1 MAIDYQAI
9 RADSER
15 DYGLK
20 FANVGRLLTDLY
32 ADRTHFLFELLQ
44 NAEDALRRRSA
55 DGPRS
60 VTFEIS
66 EDSLRVRHY
75 GEPFNEKDVR
85 SICGIAESTKQE
97 DKTAIGRFGIGFKSV
112 YAWTDRPEIHSAGEH
127 FAIETWVHPTP
138 TAEIVSEPDETVI
151 IIPFKDEMA
160 GSRGEIVDALQSDSG
175 SALLFLRE
183 IEEIAWSADGESS
196 GHYLRERKSLDNG
209 VHVVTI
215 IGEDDSAETE
225 SWLVFSEPV
234 EHDGTRVGHV
244 EIAFRHVAA
253 SGDDPARIEPVS
265 SSLLSAYFPTALE
278 THLGFLMQ
286 GPYRTTPP
294 RNDVPPNDE
303 WNIGL
308 VAQTAAL
315 LERTLPWLRDH
326 GYLTPAGL
334 ECLPID
340 EQRFTRRS
348 APIGS
353 PKEPTRFYPL
363 FQAVKDALNENA
375 LLPAF
380 SSGHVRPEQGL
391 LGGTE
396 ALRKLFSAEQLRAL
410 FQAETDVVWLDPEI
424 TPNRTHAL
432 HAYLRSELNV
442 REAGTEAIVRRLDK
456 AFLEAQ
462 PDEWIRDLYEFL
474 DDQRGIHNQ
483 DWFKELPLLRLE
495 DRTHV
500 VLRVGGRLGAYLPTP
515 SRTGYPTLPEAV
527 CSTDKALSFL
537 RSVGLRNPDLVD
549 DVLENVL
556 PTYSADSTIDEQRYG
571 SDLARMTEAFH
582 TASEARRGILL
593 AALRKTPFVRVVS
606 ATGDER
612 GFARPV
618 ETYAPAERLRGLFRD
633 LEDVSFVDESCSP
646 LQSDDVCKL
655 LAVCGI
661 AERMRVVETTV
672 DVDGEDE
679 RWVKVRKEAGWPGS
693 TGRDLLT
700 SRSVDRLDEVLT
712 LISSIDVAQQDEL
725 TQLLWD
731 ELRDLTARY
740 GDGLFVGQYAWFHY
754 VERQSNVESRVVAQ
768 LNETAWIPVGGGAL
782 KKPLEVTLE
791 SLGWPRDETLERHVP
806 FKAPA
811 DDQAVARLAEE
822 ADVSIEALEW
832 ARKLERLD
840 VPTEELERLLAKYES
855 GAAQGQS
862 EAEAGGETGA
872 QQRNGSSTREAQT
885 EPERQTPAR
894 TGGLRR
900 EFRSYVAAERTREIA
915 DGGVEQEKR
924 MQLEELAIQHIEA
937 HESEWTRTEQNNPG
951 FDLYQT
957 NADGETVKWCEVKS
971 LSGAWGEHPV
981 GLSYTQFE
989 LAQEKGDAYWLY
1001 VVEHADDP
1009 KQIQFF
1015 RIPDPAGKART
1026 FTFDQGWA
1034 EVAVADGD
1042 AGRADL

>member
-1 MAIDYQAI
+1 MPI
-9 RADSER
+9 RWPS
-15 DYGLK
+15 
-20 FANVGRLLTDLY
+20 
-32 ADRTHFLFELLQ
+32 
-44 NAEDALRRRSA
+44 
-55 DGPRS
+55 
-60 VTFEIS
+60 
-66 EDSLRVRHY
+66 
-75 GEPFNEKDVR
+75 
-85 SICGIAESTKQE
+85 
-97 DKTAIGRFGIGFKSV
+97 
-112 YAWTDRPEIHSAGEH
+112 
-127 FAIETWVHPTP
+127 
-138 TAEIVSEPDETVI
+138 
-151 IIPFKDEMA
+151 
-160 GSRGEIVDALQSDSG
+160 
-175 SALLFLRE
+175 
-183 IEEIAWSADGESS
+183 
-196 GHYLRERKSLDNG
+196 
-209 VHVVTI
+209 
-215 IGEDDSAETE
+215 
-225 SWLVFSEPV
+225 
-234 EHDGTRVGHV
+234 
-244 EIAFRHVAA
+244 
-253 SGDDPARIEPVS
+253 
-265 SSLLSAYFPTALE
+265 
-278 THLGFLMQ
+278 
-286 GPYRTTPP
+286 
-294 RNDVPPNDE
+294 
-303 WNIGL
+303 
-308 VAQTAAL
+308 
-315 LERTLPWLRDH
+315 
-326 GYLTPAGL
+326 
-334 ECLPID
+334 
-340 EQRFTRRS
+340 
-348 APIGS
+348 
-353 PKEPTRFYPL
+353 KEPTMFIPL
-363 FQAVKDALNENA
+363 FEAAKVALGAEA
-375 LLPAF
+375 LLPGF
-380 SSGHVRPEQGL
+380 PNGHVRATQGL

-410 FQAETDVVWLDPEI
+410 FQAETGVVWLDPEI
-424 TPNRTHAL
+424 TPTRTYTL

-456 AFLEAQ
+456 TFLEAQ
-462 PDEWIRDLYEFL
+462 PDKWIRNLYEFL

-500 VLRVGGRLGAYLPTP
+500 ALRVGGRPGAYLPTP

-537 RSVGLRNPDLVD
+537 RSIGLRNPDLVD

-556 PTYSADSTIDEQRYG
+556 PTYSTDSTIDEQRYG

-582 TASEARRGILL
+582 TASEARRDILL
-593 AALRKTPFVRVVS
+593 AALREAPFVRVVS

-612 GFARPV
+612 GFAKPV

-791 SLGWPRDETLERHVP
+791 SLGWPRDETLERHIP
-806 FKAPA
+806 FKTPA

-822 ADVSIEALEW
+822 ADISIETLEL

-840 VPTEELERLLAKYES
+840 VPTEELDRLLARYES
-855 GAAQGQS
+855 DADQDQS
-862 EAEAGGETGA
+862 EAEAGGEAGVR
-872 QQRNGSSTREAQT
+872 QRSGSLTREAQT
-885 EPERQTPAR
+885 ESERQTPAR
-894 TGGLRR
+894 TGGSRR
-900 EFRSYVAAERTREIA
+900 EFRSHVVAGRTSEIA

-957 NADGETVKWCEVKS
+957 NADGEIVKWCEVKS

-981 GLSYTQFE
+981 GMSHTQFE

-1001 VVEHADDP
+1001 VVEHAGDP
-1009 KQIQFF
+1009 ERIRLLRIQ
-1015 RIPDPAGKART
+1015 DPAGQAKT
-1026 FTFDQGWA
+1026 FTFDQGWE
-1034 EVAVADGD
+1034 EVADALTYNERDGTD
-1042 AGRADL
+1042 AGTRDGGLR